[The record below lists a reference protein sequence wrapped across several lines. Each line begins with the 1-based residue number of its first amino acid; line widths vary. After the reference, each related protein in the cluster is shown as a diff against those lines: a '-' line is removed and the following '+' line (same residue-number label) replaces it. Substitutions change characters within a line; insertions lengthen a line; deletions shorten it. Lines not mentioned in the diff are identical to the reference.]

1 MSMEPIPFLI
11 FRKVLQYTIM
21 LHWINYGFHDMS
33 ILDQVQ
39 PKFIYSSYGVRFP
52 SGLSSCAAYSTVVID
67 SVDKLRSSGSERGE
81 GRASAVQRSDAVHIV
96 GRVVTWE
103 PDNLMPAEA
112 QVRTNNRGDL
122 LSDRVKSI
130 VLPVFLPAAK
140 PRRSMDDVWL
150 PFRPSVR
157 EDRVTGGS

>member
-52 SGLSSCAAYSTVVID
+52 SGLSSCAAYSTHSALIQHMIL
-67 SVDKLRSSGSERGE
+67 KWAN
-81 GRASAVQRSDAVHIV
+81 AS
-96 GRVVTWE
+96 
-103 PDNLMPAEA
+103 
-112 QVRTNNRGDL
+112 
-122 LSDRVKSI
+122 
-130 VLPVFLPAAK
+130 
-140 PRRSMDDVWL
+140 
-150 PFRPSVR
+150 
-157 EDRVTGGS
+157 